1 MKTLQHKRGTAAI
14 LTANNPVLPAGEIC
28 IETDTG
34 RIKIGDGSTAWAS
47 LGYAFPLE
55 STLAT
60 YSALSLAASQPTAT
74 LDVYPRGEASSLT
87 IAPASGSLFF
97 TWFTPAVTFT
107 ASAITMASGSTAASG
122 LTLCRFGIYTYN
134 ETTATLVART
144 ASDTT
149 IFGTVNTSYQRSLNT
164 TGGYPATYTLT
175 AGTRYGIGVVIVG
188 TTPPT
193 LAGKALAVG
202 VSSLTPKTNGTI
214 TGQSDL
220 PTTATSIGTAQG
232 HPFARLT

>member
-1 MKTLQHKRGTAAI
+1 MITLKHRRATAAI
-14 LTANNPVLPAGEIC
+14 LSAANPTLAAGEFAV
-28 IETDTG
+28 ESDTG
-34 RIKIGDGSTAWAS
+34 RIKIGNGSTAWVS

-60 YSALSLAASQPTAT
+60 YTALALAESQAAAT
-74 LDVYPRGEASSLT
+74 LDVYPRGEATSLT
-87 IAPASGSLFF
+87 IGPASGSLFF

-193 LAGKALAVG
+193 LAGKAIAVG
-202 VSSLTPKTNGTI
+202 VSSLTPRTNGTI
-214 TGQSDL
+214 SGQSDL